1 MLFNAGTCI
10 NPTTVSDIFQAVDYL
25 SYRLKTIYFMHLA
38 QWKKKKKHHP
48 TTLNDVPLLHRSC
61 ATAFNQLRAENFVFH
76 ITGGVMPV

>member
-25 SYRLKTIYFMHLA
+25 SYRLKNIHFMDLA
-38 QWKKKKKHHP
+38 QRKKNLHHP

-76 ITGGVMPV
+76 TTGGVMPV

>member
-1 MLFNAGTCI
+1 
-10 NPTTVSDIFQAVDYL
+10 
-25 SYRLKTIYFMHLA
+25 MHLA
-38 QWKKKKKHHP
+38 QWKKTPHHP